1 MPAARRGTAIK
12 LLRLQPEKLL
22 HMSARTL
29 DPPRAAGAPWG
40 AERATWATSRGPWS
54 SCSPTGTVTRR
65 CSVAGGTTA
74 RPTRWSDG

>member
-1 MPAARRGTAIK
+1 MPAARRRTAIK

-40 AERATWATSRGPWS
+40 AERAT
-54 SCSPTGTVTRR
+54 
-65 CSVAGGTTA
+65 
-74 RPTRWSDG
+74 